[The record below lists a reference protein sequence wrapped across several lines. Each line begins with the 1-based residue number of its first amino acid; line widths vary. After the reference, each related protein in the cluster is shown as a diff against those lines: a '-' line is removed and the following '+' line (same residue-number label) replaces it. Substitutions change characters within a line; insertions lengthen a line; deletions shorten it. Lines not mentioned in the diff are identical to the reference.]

1 MKLRI
6 ELSKSLMSAQAQVHT
21 VLYVVG
27 LPTVAVGQRTTD
39 YQCLVT
45 QMWLFFDVL
54 KKNVELRKQ
63 LGNAGCGSVS
73 SVPTVTRLSKEACSR
88 PPNAGSGSSAM
99 KWKWLQHILCKDF
112 FEIS

>member
-6 ELSKSLMSAQAQVHT
+6 ELSESLMSAQAQVHT

-63 LGNAGCGSVS
+63 LRNAGCGSVS

-88 PPNAGSGSSAM
+88 PPNAGSGSFSHEMEMVATHT
-99 KWKWLQHILCKDF
+99 LQGF
-112 FEIS
+112 F